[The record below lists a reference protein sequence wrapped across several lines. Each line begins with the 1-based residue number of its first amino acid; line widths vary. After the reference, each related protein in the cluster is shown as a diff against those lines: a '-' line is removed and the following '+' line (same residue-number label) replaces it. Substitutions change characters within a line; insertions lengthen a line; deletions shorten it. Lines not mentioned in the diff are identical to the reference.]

1 MKVAF
6 GSDFH
11 LEFGDR
17 DFHLPDADVLVMAGD
32 ILCVNDLKFENEY
45 TVKGSSARKFLRD
58 ISEKYKNIVYVGGNH
73 EAYDGNINQLDKIV
87 KDCLKSENISNID
100 FCSKGTFVI
109 DDVTFICATL
119 WTDIKKGNH
128 VVVRA
133 NIMSDYKYTH
143 ITDADGHERNLDPYD
158 TIAIHKEHK
167 DYLDE
172 QLNLHP
178 GKVVVVTHHAPSMM
192 SSLEESHSITDFYYC
207 CTDCDDTILDN
218 TNIKYWIHGH
228 LHTRHEY
235 MIGDTT
241 VISNCRGY
249 HKIEAA
255 TKTFKIKILE
265 L

>member
-45 TVKGSSARKFLRD
+45 TVKGSSCRKFLRD
-58 ISEKYKNIVYVGGNH
+58 VSEKYNKVVAITGNH
-73 EAYDGNINQLDKIV
+73 EYYDGNIREVDKIIH
-87 KDCLKSENISNID
+87 DCLKSENITNID
-100 FCSKGTFVI
+100 FCSKGAYVV

-133 NIMSDYKYTH
+133 KIMSDYKYIMIH
-143 ITDADGHERNLDPYD
+143 DPDGHERRLNPYD
-158 TIAIHKEHK
+158 TMEIHQEHKE
-167 DYLDE
+167 YLDE
-172 QLNLHP
+172 QLKLSS
-178 GKVVVVTHHAPSMM
+178 GKVVIVTHHAPHML
-192 SSLEESHSITDFYYC
+192 SSIEESHSIGDFYYC
-207 CTDCDDTILDN
+207 CTDMEDTILDN
-218 TNIKYWIHGH
+218 PNIKYWIHGH
-228 LHTRHEY
+228 LHTRHQY
-235 MIGDTT
+235 MIGYTT

-249 HKIEAA
+249 HKIEPA
-255 TKTFKIKILE
+255 TKTFRIQILDI
-265 L
+265 